1 MPTQPRHRRFAVLL
15 AAFALAAGCTAAAL
29 GAPFWQQASAL
40 KPLENAKLWV
50 NTAPI
55 APAALQGKVVLLDF
69 WTYSCINCLR
79 TLPYVKAWARKYAP
93 HGLVVIGVHTPEFGF
108 ERMPENVARAAGQLA
123 IDFPVALDS
132 ERVVWT
138 SSGVQG
144 WPTMDFIDAKGMRRH
159 RQVGEGRYE
168 ESERMIQQLLEEA
181 GKANVPRD
189 LVTPQGTGTQAAPG
203 SMSATSAETYLGAA
217 RAQGFTAAGGTLRAG
232 ATQAFTAAPRLGPGG
247 WTLAGRWQVE
257 PEHIEATQA
266 GGRIAYRFRA
276 RDVHLVL
283 GPSQDG
289 RPVRFRVTIDGQ
301 APGNDRGTDVAG
313 DGTGSVDSH
322 RLYQLVRQADP
333 RRERLFEIQFLD
345 PGVRAYAFTFG

>member
-1 MPTQPRHRRFAVLL
+1 MPAQSLHRRSALRL
-15 AAFALAAGCTAAAL
+15 AASSLAIATADAIA
-29 GAPFWQQASAL
+29 APFWSQASAL
-40 KPLENAKLWV
+40 KPLEHAKLWV

-79 TLPYVKAWARKYAP
+79 TLPYVKAWAQKYEP

-108 ERMPENVARAAGQLA
+108 ERMPENVARAARQLA
-123 IDFPVALDS
+123 IGFPVALDS
-132 ERVVWT
+132 ERVIWT

-159 RQVGEGRYE
+159 RQVGEGGYE
-168 ESERMIQQLLEEA
+168 TAERTIQQLLQEA

-189 LVTPQGTGTQAAPG
+189 LVTPQGSGTQAAPAPVPAA
-203 SMSATSAETYLGAA
+203 SDETYLGAA
-217 RAQGFTAAGGTLRAG
+217 RAQGFVANGGTLRAG
-232 ATQAFTAAPRLGPGG
+232 AAQAFTPAARLGAGG

-257 PEHIEATQA
+257 PEHVEVTQA
-266 GGRIAYRFRA
+266 GGRIACRFRA
-276 RDVHLVL
+276 RDLHLVL

-289 RPVRFRVTIDGQ
+289 RAVRFRVTIDGQ
-301 APGNDRGTDVAG
+301 PPGNDRGTDVAA
-313 DGTGSVDSH
+313 DGSGSVDSH
-322 RLYQLVRQADP
+322 RLYQLVRQADA
-333 RRERLFEIQFLD
+333 RRERVFEIQFLE